1 MSKNA
6 KINILFIVAVVLT
19 VSLLS
24 IVVNVYMD
32 REQKL
37 SDEIK
42 ERESQQNTENL
53 LEGLDIMLEE
63 YEERGY

>member
-32 REQKL
+32 WEQKL

-53 LEGLDIMLEE
+53 LEELDIILEE

>member
-53 LEGLDIMLEE
+53 LEELDIMLEE